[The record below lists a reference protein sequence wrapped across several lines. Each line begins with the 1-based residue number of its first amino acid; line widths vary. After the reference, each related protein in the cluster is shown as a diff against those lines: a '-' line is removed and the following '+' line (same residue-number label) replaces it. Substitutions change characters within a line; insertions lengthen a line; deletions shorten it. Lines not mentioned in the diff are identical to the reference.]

1 MVLHNR
7 HHKVSRSSCTTKL
20 LLFCQGLGVRGHFV
34 MSNTKYHESHY
45 VTVLDNPLKPPFSI
59 WPADHFKYYLY
70 LHNKLIICRNND
82 HLARFLKAL
91 KTFQAS
97 EAILRE
103 KGIVAL
109 EIGPEKF
116 WGFPE
121 TDTKH
126 NRKCQVFS
134 VQNLDEHFLC
144 NLHWN
149 FLQSLPSTSIKT

>member
-1 MVLHNR
+1 MT
-7 HHKVSRSSCTTKL
+7 SWL
-20 LLFCQGLGVRGHFV
+20 L
-34 MSNTKYHESHY
+34 
-45 VTVLDNPLKPPFSI
+45 
-59 WPADHFKYYLY
+59 
-70 LHNKLIICRNND
+70 
-82 HLARFLKAL
+82 FLKAL

-126 NRKCQVFS
+126 YCECQVLS
-134 VQNLDEHFLC
+134 VQNLDEH
-144 NLHWN
+144 
-149 FLQSLPSTSIKT
+149 